1 MTKRRLF
8 AIALLAL
15 LATTA
20 AVPAAEDWPQFRGP
34 SQQGWAESS
43 HPPTTWSETQNIAWK
58 TPIPGLGWSSPVIL
72 AKQIWMTTATDDGK
86 SLRAICVDQDSG
98 KITHDVE
105 VFAETQLAPKNAFN
119 SYASP
124 TPVLEQGRVYVSF
137 GTYGSACL
145 DADTAAIIW
154 KNNDLR
160 LDHKEGPG
168 SSPIIWGNEFILHCD
183 GTDVQYVAVLNK
195 LTGQLAFEIQ
205 RSYPL
210 ATLIGD
216 FRKAYSTPT
225 VATIDGKDQLI
236 SLGSRRV
243 YGYDPVNGNELWHC
257 DVPGFSNVPRPVFAD
272 GLVFV
277 STGFQNAELWA
288 IQPRAAGPDGSAPI
302 IWKYLRGAPLK
313 PSILFVNDQLYFVS
327 DSGIGRCLD
336 AKTGRQ
342 LWQSRILAAA
352 TASPIYAGGYIYFF
366 DEHGKC
372 AVLRPGPKLDE
383 VAENQLDG
391 RILAS
396 PAAVGDALF
405 VRTDSAL
412 YRIEKAKPE

>member
-183 GTDVQYVAVLNK
+183 GTNSPANSHLKFN
-195 LTGQLAFEIQ
+195 AAIPWP
-205 RSYPL
+205 RSS
-210 ATLIGD
+210 ATSARRI
-216 FRKAYSTPT
+216 PPPP
-225 VATIDGKDQLI
+225 
-236 SLGSRRV
+236 SRR
-243 YGYDPVNGNELWHC
+243 
-257 DVPGFSNVPRPVFAD
+257 
-272 GLVFV
+272 
-277 STGFQNAELWA
+277 ST
-288 IQPRAAGPDGSAPI
+288 
-302 IWKYLRGAPLK
+302 
-313 PSILFVNDQLYFVS
+313 
-327 DSGIGRCLD
+327 
-336 AKTGRQ
+336 AKI
-342 LWQSRILAAA
+342 S
-352 TASPIYAGGYIYFF
+352 
-366 DEHGKC
+366 
-372 AVLRPGPKLDE
+372 
-383 VAENQLDG
+383 
-391 RILAS
+391 
-396 PAAVGDALF
+396 
-405 VRTDSAL
+405 
-412 YRIEKAKPE
+412 